1 MLFGIKMKR
10 TKGNIGWTMLLVA
23 LLLSATVCMLTA
35 CSSDDTNTTS
45 SPTNNPSE
53 IRMNANVW
61 QVMEGTR
68 ATIINPGAVNGSF
81 MVYAYYST
89 TTENYING
97 EIVNYSG
104 GVSSW
109 VNSQFWPKDR
119 RSLDFFAYM
128 PTDLANTYCSFDYT
142 AYDAESNSDGYSA
155 GNPRIVC
162 ANLPMT
168 YDSDSPTDGQG
179 SNLKELV
186 YAVKTGQ
193 SEASNSAGVELTF
206 KRPFARI
213 TMQLSSAQEDIHIN
227 SITFKG
233 IKNNGS
239 CSFDGS
245 TSTWTLSGDAADFVA
260 TLNGNNY
267 QANDVIG
274 TFIMIPQGWAG
285 EIEVNADWTVW
296 GVNGTHTV
304 TATVPTTWVAG
315 RSYTYTFTISETDL
329 KVDTEKFT
337 EQW

>member
-1 MLFGIKMKR
+1 MKLIVCHKMR
-10 TKGNIGWTMLLVA
+10 ILVVLSA
-23 LLLSATVCMLTA
+23 VAMLLSACTHDDA
-35 CSSDDTNTTS
+35 SSAADTPNA
-45 SPTNNPSE
+45 PSE

-68 ATIINPGAVNGSF
+68 ATVINPGAVSGSF
-81 MVYAYYST
+81 MVYAYYNT

-97 EIVNYSG
+97 ETVNYNE
-104 GVSSW
+104 GVSAW
-109 VNSQFWPKDR
+109 VNPQFWPKDK

-128 PTDLANTYCSFDYT
+128 PTDLTNTSCTFDAT
-142 AYDAESNSDGYSA
+142 AYDADTNPDGYTA
-155 GNPRIVC
+155 GYPRIVC
-162 ANLPMT
+162 TNLPMT
-168 YDSDSPTDGQG
+168 YDKATPTAGQG

-213 TMQLSSAQEDIHIN
+213 TMQLSSTQEDIHIN

-239 CSFDGS
+239 CSFDG
-245 TSTWTLSGDAADFVA
+245 TASTWTPSDDAVNFVA
-260 TLNGNNY
+260 TLNGDNY
-267 QANDVIG
+267 HANDNIG
-274 TFIMIPQGWAG
+274 TFIMIPQTWAG

-296 GVNGTHTV
+296 GEDGTHTV
-304 TATVPTTWVAG
+304 TASAPTTWQPG
-315 RSYTYTFTISETDL
+315 YSYTYTFTITETDL
-329 KVDTEKFT
+329 IVDASKFT